1 MSFRILGIIGETK
14 LFDRLFMVFVS
25 YFDLEKL
32 VFKSNKLM
40 DLLILGNGVQIVM
53 IATVTIL
60 KQAVMG
66 AVIVSMKGLR
76 PMEM

>member
-25 YFDLEKL
+25 NFDLEKL

-53 IATVTIL
+53 IATVTIP

>member
-1 MSFRILGIIGETK
+1 MSFWILGIIGETK
-14 LFDRLFMVFVS
+14 LFERLFMVFVS
-25 YFDLEKL
+25 NFDLEKL